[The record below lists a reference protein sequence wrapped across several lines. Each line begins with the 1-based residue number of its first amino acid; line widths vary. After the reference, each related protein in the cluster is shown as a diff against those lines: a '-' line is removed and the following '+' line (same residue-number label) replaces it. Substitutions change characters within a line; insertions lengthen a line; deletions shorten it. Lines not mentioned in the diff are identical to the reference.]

1 MNFVNSSLFTG
12 ISTLIRVISNIVITK
27 VIAISLGPSG
37 MVLLGQINNL
47 VSFVR
52 TLSTGGVQQGIVK
65 LVAESENNNQQ
76 MPINASVQ
84 ISLFSSFTC
93 GLFLIVF
100 REQLGMYIFFTLDYN
115 YLFFIIAAAIIPYAI
130 NIIFV
135 SVLNGMRQ
143 LKLFVVANIISNI
156 LGLIISLL
164 FIYFFKVEGLLI
176 AFSINQSIAI
186 ISTLYLIRNQN
197 WWKSIFRLVII
208 DKIYFKKL
216 FSYSVMA
223 LVSASTVPV
232 AYIIIRTLVIT
243 EIGEVQA
250 GHWEALIR
258 VSSVLVMVMATSYST
273 YLLPTL
279 SSIKKEDLRKE
290 LYKIY
295 KIVIPIAIIFPLL
308 IFILKDYV
316 VLFLYSEEFIKV
328 VSLFKYQLIGDGF
341 RIISYVTGFLIL
353 AKSHVKLYVM
363 NELIQFILYVGL
375 STILIKKIGLEG
387 VTLAYMLTAMT
398 CLLFQLIVF
407 RKILWVKN

>member
-27 VIAISLGPSG
+27 VIALSLGPSG

>member
-295 KIVIPIAIIFPLL
+295 KIVIPIAIIFP
-308 IFILKDYV
+308 
-316 VLFLYSEEFIKV
+316 
-328 VSLFKYQLIGDGF
+328 
-341 RIISYVTGFLIL
+341 
-353 AKSHVKLYVM
+353 H
-363 NELIQFILYVGL
+363 
-375 STILIKKIGLEG
+375 
-387 VTLAYMLTAMT
+387 
-398 CLLFQLIVF
+398 
-407 RKILWVKN
+407 